1 MLNEA
6 GVPRGRTWVHPPAPA
21 GSLAGTVLVAVAS
34 SLATLTA
41 MLLLLPGLG
50 RGVAAPHSGGTP
62 SEAFAP
68 AWSEP
73 PLEVAEVFRRSA
85 PAVFRAGYPG
95 QCLVLRT
102 VSLRDSLT

>member
-62 SEAFAP
+62 SEVLVAGEVP
-68 AWSEP
+68 EP
-73 PLEVAEVFRRSA
+73 
-85 PAVFRAGYPG
+85 
-95 QCLVLRT
+95 RT
-102 VSLRDSLT
+102 VVDFPVSEVRRLAGIDQCHRQRLPRQRLRRR